1 MASSGKMCVDS
12 GTPIAMHLE
21 LTSLIFWWCFLSV
34 FFPLIP
40 ACEAEKRK
48 TGFQNNLVT
57 LVALYASGELR
68 RCEQEMVRL
77 QQFYPIQDQL
87 FQLLSLHQLVGL
99 TAFHL
104 LGYLPWPKQS

>member
-12 GTPIAMHLE
+12 GTPIAMHLDS
-21 LTSLIFWWCFLSV
+21 TSLIFWWCFC
-34 FFPLIP
+34 FFALIP

-48 TGFQNNLVT
+48 TGFQNKLVT

-87 FQLLSLHQLVGL
+87 FQLLCLHQLVGL

-104 LGYLPWPKQS
+104 LGYLP